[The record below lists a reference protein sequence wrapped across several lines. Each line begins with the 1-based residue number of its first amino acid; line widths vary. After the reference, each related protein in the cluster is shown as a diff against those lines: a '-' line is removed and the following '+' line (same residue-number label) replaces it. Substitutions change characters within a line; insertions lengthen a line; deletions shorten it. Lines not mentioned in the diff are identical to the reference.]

1 MALKGW
7 VPRGPEPLGMIAL
20 KALIGGPPEICGP
33 GEPLVRSIRIPLWS
47 KLTSEAE

>member
-1 MALKGW
+1 
-7 VPRGPEPLGMIAL
+7 MIAL

-33 GEPLVRSIRIPLWS
+33 GKPFVRSIRIPLWS